1 MVEKKTETT
10 SHHRLPHLKS
20 FLMLPL
26 YLLVSLTFW
35 APPAFPDSGA
45 GPVFTLALESFKQ
58 NDLAKSRETFLQLIQ
73 DSPDDP
79 VLLYNLGLVE
89 LTDQHPG
96 RALAYWRKA
105 LYLRPGFSPALE
117 GLRRIEGQKGTGVP
131 ALTLWQKFPRLI
143 SLPAL
148 LAITLASLSLCLF
161 FGIRWR
167 RAQKFQLATVSI
179 TSVIGFG
186 LLTLVMS
193 LLSWFHFSQTQQFTL
208 ATVMLPAAAVH
219 SSPSENSPALFDF
232 REGDEV
238 RVRRTDG
245 EWLQVQ
251 KGATA
256 IGWIKKEQIFVHSG
270 QI

>member
-1 MVEKKTETT
+1 
-10 SHHRLPHLKS
+10 
-20 FLMLPL
+20 MLPL
-26 YLLVSLTFW
+26 SLLLSLTFW
-35 APPAFPDSGA
+35 VSSAFPDSGA
-45 GPVFTLALESFKQ
+45 GSVFTQALESFKQ

-117 GLRRIEGQKGTGVP
+117 GLRRIEGQKASGMAAPTW
-131 ALTLWQKFPRLI
+131 WQKFPRFV
-143 SLPAL
+143 SLPTL
-148 LAITLASLSLCLF
+148 LAFTLVALSLCLF
-161 FGIRWR
+161 FAIRWR
-167 RAQKFQLATVSI
+167 RAQKFQLLATSI
-179 TSVIGFG
+179 APPLTFG
-186 LLTLVMS
+186 LLFI
-193 LLSWFHFSQTQQFTL
+193 LLSLISWLHYSQTRQFVF
-208 ATVMLPAAAVH
+208 ATVMLPSAAVH
-219 SSPSENSPALFDF
+219 SSPAEESPALFDF

-256 IGWIKKEQIFVHSG
+256 IGWIKKEQVFVHSG